1 MVEMD
6 YSVAYFKMLLVHGGI
21 VAILLFIK
29 RYIEKKS
36 PLKKGSFKILSQQ
49 MIDPKNRLSHIKFK
63 DKEYLV
69 VTGESGF
76 LVDSFKSF
84 EEDLKE
90 EIENTNDN

>member
-6 YSVAYFKMLLVHGGI
+6 YSVAYFKMLLALGGI
-21 VAILLFIK
+21 IAFLLLVK
-29 RYIEKKS
+29 RYVEKKT

-49 MIDPKNRLSHIKFK
+49 MIDPKNKLSHIKFK
-63 DKEYLV
+63 DKEYLI

-84 EEDLKE
+84 ENDLKE
-90 EIENTNDN
+90 KIENTNDN